1 MDSKHHCNGCPHWY
15 VTKKKYPSG
24 FYNITICGKYNKQLY
39 YLAGEEN
46 RTPHPCDICSKRF
59 SYAPYIPIKIKGE
72 CKDSQWNISRNA
84 RSVGGICLHTCIINT
99 EILIRFGFAIVVIL
113 KILLEREHIPHKQLI
128 REVEQVTERLT
139 EKIMVSKDGEIL
151 GYRIKPFHERQA
163 TQKLAEYENAEEEG
177 RLVVLPCKVGDTVYL
192 IDDIDCVFERESI
205 VTGIEIDE
213 DGVTIMIQDESPI
226 SSSGYD
232 IQDFGE
238 TIFLNR
244 DVAEKALEEMNQE
257 NATN

>member
-1 MDSKHHCNGCPHWY
+1 MDTKTMINQLKYEAEKHKNDSLFTGQ
-15 VTKKKYPSG
+15 T
-24 FYNITICGKYNKQLY
+24 NITAL
-39 YLAGEEN
+39 
-46 RTPHPCDICSKRF
+46 CSDV
-59 SYAPYIPIKIKGE
+59 IPK
-72 CKDSQWNISRNA
+72 
-84 RSVGGICLHTCIINT
+84 
-99 EILIRFGFAIVVIL
+99 
-113 KILLEREHIPHKQLI
+113 LE
-128 REVEQVTERLT
+128 
-139 EKIMVSKDGEIL
+139 
-151 GYRIKPFHERQA
+151 
-163 TQKLAEYENAEEEG
+163 KLAEYETAEDEG

-232 IQDFGE
+232 IQDFDE